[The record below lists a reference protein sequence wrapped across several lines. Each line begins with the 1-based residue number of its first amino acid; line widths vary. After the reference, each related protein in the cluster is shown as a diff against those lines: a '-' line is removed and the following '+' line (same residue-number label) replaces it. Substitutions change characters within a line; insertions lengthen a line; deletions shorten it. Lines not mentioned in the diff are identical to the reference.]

1 MNPCRIIACAAA
13 LSLAAPPAAR
23 AASVADGFP
32 DQSAHHAA
40 TGTSAAPL
48 AAFDS
53 FVASRTAAASAVASF
68 SSFVSTSAVS
78 TGALARF
85 NSNEPAGFV
94 LIVR

>member
-13 LSLAAPPAAR
+13 LTLAAPGAR
-23 AASVADGFP
+23 AAAVADGFP

-68 SSFVSTSAVS
+68 SSFGSTSAAS
-78 TGALARF
+78 AGARARC